1 MEIDVKASGQDTGG
15 GLLIIE
21 HRDPHAGGPPR
32 HVHPNQDEWFYV
44 LDGRYALEISTE
56 QYTLRPG
63 DSALAPRG
71 IPHVWAHLG
80 DGHGRMIIG
89 FQPAEQMEAFFDAL
103 SAIDEIPDPATLRRL
118 FSTHGMEIAG
128 PPLPI
133 E

>member
-1 MEIDVKASGQDTGG
+1 
-15 GLLIIE
+15 
-21 HRDPHAGGPPR
+21 
-32 HVHPNQDEWFYV
+32 
-44 LDGRYALEISTE
+44 
-56 QYTLRPG
+56 
-63 DSALAPRG
+63 
-71 IPHVWAHLG
+71 
-80 DGHGRMIIG
+80 MIIG